1 MPLSVA
7 MIPAPVRYATSP
19 REYLHQVPNFEIS
32 FRSERRGLWKEARRQ
47 LCFTGLV

>member
-19 REYLHQVPNFEIS
+19 RESLHEVPNFEMF
-32 FRSERRGLWKEARRQ
+32 FRSERRVLWKEAHRY
-47 LCFTGLV
+47 TPAHN